1 MGGRLLLR
9 GGRVVDPAAGLD
21 GERDVLLA
29 DGRVAE
35 VGARLAARG
44 AEVLDVAGQV
54 VCPGFIDL
62 RAHLR
67 EPGHEEKE
75 TLATGLAAAAAGGFT
90 AVCAFPDSE
99 PCNDGAGVTRLV
111 LERAAAAGPVRLHP
125 VGALSRGRRGEELAD
140 LGELAECGCVAFS
153 DAPRSLASARLLRRG
168 LEYARL
174 FERPVV
180 VQCED
185 ASLAEGT
192 VMNEGPVAG
201 VLGLRGAPAEAEALQ
216 AERDLLLAG
225 LSGGRLHLSQVSAAG
240 AVEALR
246 RARARGL
253 RVSADVSP
261 HHLLLTDEAVRASGY
276 DTATKLRPPLRSEAD
291 RQAVL
296 AALRDGTIAAIASG
310 HSPENLDDK
319 RCEFDA
325 AAFGLSALETAVA
338 ACLDRLVRPGL
349 LELGTLVARFSLGP
363 ARAFGLPGGSLEPGA
378 PADVTVLDLERKR
391 SVDPAR
397 FLSLGRS
404 TPFASWS
411 LRGWPVLT
419 IVGGQ
424 VAHRSQR

>member
-1 MGGRLLLR
+1 MGERLLLR

-21 GERDVLLA
+21 AERDVLLE

-35 VGARLAARG
+35 VGPRLAVRG
-44 AEVLDVAGQV
+44 AEVLDVSGQV
-54 VCPGFIDL
+54 VCPGFVDL

-67 EPGHEEKE
+67 EPGHEDQE

-90 AVCAFPDSE
+90 AVCAFADSE
-99 PCNDGAGVTRLV
+99 PCNDGAGVTRLL
-111 LERAAAAGPVRLHP
+111 LERAAALGGARLHP
-125 VGALSRGRRGEELAD
+125 VGAFTRGRRGEELAE
-140 LGELAECGCVAFS
+140 LGELAESGCVAFS
-153 DAPRSLASARLLRRG
+153 DAPRSPASARILRRG

-174 FERPVV
+174 FARPVV

-192 VMNEGPVAG
+192 VMNEGPVSG
-201 VLGLRGAPAEAEALQ
+201 VLGLRGVPAEAEVLQ

-225 LSGGRLHLSQVSAAG
+225 LAGGRLHLSQLSTAG

-276 DTATKLRPPLRSEAD
+276 DSATKVRPPLRGGRPPGRPGGPARRHD
-291 RQAVL
+291 RRSGQRPHARDGGRE
-296 AALRDGTIAAIASG
+296 ALRV
-310 HSPENLDDK
+310 
-319 RCEFDA
+319 DA
-325 AAFGLSALETAVA
+325 ASFGLSALETAVA
-338 ACLDRLVRPGL
+338 VCLDRLVRPGL
-349 LELGTLVARFSLGP
+349 LDLATLVARFSLGP
-363 ARAFGLPGGSLEPGA
+363 ARAFGLPGGSLEPGS

-391 SVDPAR
+391 TVDPAR
-397 FLSLGRS
+397 FASLGRN
-404 TPFASWS
+404 TPFAGWS

-419 IVGGQ
+419 LVGGK
-424 VAHRSQR
+424 VAHRAER